1 MSLKSKSI
9 RWVICLL
16 PLLLFLIPL
25 TETFTGPIRAFLA
38 LTLVMIL
45 CLCLGQI
52 DMMIVT
58 FAIPFVYYMSG
69 LLPMEAALSAYS
81 GGIIWIGAA

>member
-1 MSLKSKSI
+1 MTQTMSLRSKLI

-16 PLLLFLIPL
+16 PMVLFLVPV
-25 TETFTGPIRAFLA
+25 TESFTSPIRTFFA
-38 LTLVMIL
+38 LTLVLIL

-52 DMMIVT
+52 DMMITT

-69 LLPMEAALSAYS
+69 LLPMGSRPDM
-81 GGIIWIGAA
+81 